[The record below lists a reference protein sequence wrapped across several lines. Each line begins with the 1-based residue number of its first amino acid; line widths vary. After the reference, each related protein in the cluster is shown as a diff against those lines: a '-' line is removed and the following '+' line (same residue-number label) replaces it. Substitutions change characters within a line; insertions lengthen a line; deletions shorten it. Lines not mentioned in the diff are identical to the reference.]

1 MRVFLAILFG
11 IGIFVVGFGSIRSL
25 VRPSGPSDEEI
36 AVEEA
41 LEAKGSPAR
50 VLYWC
55 ENCGAEIL
63 IVQRGNGHGFRHCG
77 DQMHKREEI
86 ARELN

>member
-1 MRVFLAILFG
+1 MRLVLAILFG
-11 IGIFVVGFGSIRSL
+11 VGIFAVGFGSIRSL

-36 AVEEA
+36 AAEEA
-41 LEAKGSPAR
+41 LAQGPAAR

-63 IVQRGNGHGFRHCG
+63 LVQRGNGHGFRHCG

-86 ARELN
+86 AREFN